1 MMDWMQETYEEYME
15 LMEEAAMEQA
25 LEWMEQMEEGR

>member
-15 LMEEAAMEQA
+15 LMEAAAIMDA
-25 LEWMEQMEEGR
+25 LEVMEEEW

>member
-15 LMEEAAMEQA
+15 LMEDAAIMDALDAMEE
-25 LEWMEQMEEGR
+25 EW

>member
-15 LMEEAAMEQA
+15 MLEEVSAELT
-25 LEWMEQMEEGR
+25 LEWIEQMAEE